1 MAAAADVCVSIM
13 YKPRLAR
20 TLATV
25 FLGALALA
33 PLGAS
38 PQKASDAKFVERP
51 FRGGGTVSLDLSA
64 GAYVVRGTPEDAI
77 VVRWQ
82 AREPSDAAR
91 VQTELV
97 TDGAVA
103 SIRTRGPKDGLRF
116 EIDLPQRSD
125 INLSLSAGDLR
136 IRGLE
141 GNKTVS
147 MWAGDVTIE
156 VGSPDQYRNVEAS
169 VRVGDLTMLAFGLG
183 NTGGLFRSRSWSGPG
198 RYSIKATLTAGD
210 LKLVR

>member
-1 MAAAADVCVSIM
+1 M
-13 YKPRLAR
+13 YKPRLVR
-20 TLATV
+20 TLAILI
-25 FLGALALA
+25 LGALALA

-38 PQKASDAKFVERP
+38 PQKPSDAAFVERP
-51 FRGGGTVSLDLSA
+51 FPAGGTVSLDLSA
-64 GAYVVRGTPEDAI
+64 GAYVVRGTAAESI
-77 VVRWQ
+77 TVRWET
-82 AREPSDAAR
+82 REPSDAAR
-91 VQTELV
+91 VQAEVV
-97 TDGAVA
+97 TQGAVA

-156 VGSPDQYRNVEAS
+156 VGSPDQYKQVDAS
-169 VRVGDLTMLAFGLG
+169 VRVGDLTLQAFGLG
-183 NTGGLFRSRSWSGPG
+183 NTGGLLRSRSWSGPG
-198 RYSIKATLTAGD
+198 RYTLKATLTAGD